1 MKLGSSGWEEKSFA
15 RSGNLIVYS
24 WWFAVGRKMYSA
36 SQAPKS
42 NKMSRIGKKVI
53 SIPEGVNITLVKDNV
68 EVKGPKGTLGFVHHK
83 DVAIEIAGEEL
94 SVKNIGKTKKA
105 AAVWGM
111 TRSIISNMVEGVKDG
126 YTKKLELQ
134 GVGYRMAVA
143 GRKINLALGF
153 SHPVN
158 VDVPEGLEAKIEE
171 GILVIT
177 GIDKQAVGQF
187 SAEVRGLK
195 PVEPY
200 KGKGFRYV
208 GEVVRRKAGK
218 KAASK

>member
-1 MKLGSSGWEEKSFA
+1 
-15 RSGNLIVYS
+15 
-24 WWFAVGRKMYSA
+24 
-36 SQAPKS
+36 
-42 NKMSRIGKKVI
+42 MSRIGKKI
-53 SIPEGVNITLVKDNV
+53 IIIPEGVAVTLNQGNKL
-68 EVKGPKGTLGFVHHK
+68 EVKGPKGSLELVLNRE
-83 DVAIEIAGEEL
+83 VALEMTEKEI
-94 SVKNIGKTKKA
+94 SVKNVGKTKKA
-105 AAVWGM
+105 PAIWGL
-111 TRSIISNMVEGVKDG
+111 TRALISNMIDGVKEV
-126 YTKKLELQ
+126 YVKKLELQ

-143 GRKINLALGF
+143 GRKINMALGF

-171 GILVIT
+171 GVLAIS

-187 SAEVRGLK
+187 AAEIRRLK

-208 GEVVRRKAGK
+208 GEHVRRKAGK